1 MMREHSVENM
11 PWHRSWL
18 TVRPKGDNMRTS
30 KRTLLVLAA
39 VLLMVGVVPALAQDS
54 KAPTPEPSIAQGQ
67 LLKVEAT
74 AKTIAIRSAQGA
86 QMQFSYTED
95 TKVVGA
101 DQGVAGLATMSGAD
115 VTIQFVR
122 KGQDNVAMQIEV
134 REKKGSKQ

>member
-1 MMREHSVENM
+1 
-11 PWHRSWL
+11 
-18 TVRPKGDNMRTS
+18 MRTT
-30 KRTLLVLAA
+30 RRALLVLAA
-39 VLLMVGVVPALAQDS
+39 VVLMVGVMPVLAQ
-54 KAPTPEPSIAQGQ
+54 EPSIAQGQ
-67 LLKVEAT
+67 LVKVDAN

-86 QMQFSYTED
+86 PVQFSYTED

>member
-1 MMREHSVENM
+1 
-11 PWHRSWL
+11 
-18 TVRPKGDNMRTS
+18 MRTS

-54 KAPTPEPSIAQGQ
+54 RAPAPEPRIAQGQ
-67 LLKVEAT
+67 LMKVDTT
-74 AKTIAIRSAQGA
+74 ARMIAIRSAQGA

-134 REKKGSKQ
+134 REKTGSKQ